1 MWNQVQQFLATQP
14 SHLIFVDIRMPIVI
28 SKLAPNYY
36 LSSEIFQLE
45 RARIFRKLWQFAGLK
60 TSLAEPGAF
69 MTGTM
74 AGLPVLLQNCAGE
87 IKAFENLCPHRQMP
101 IQKEA
106 FGQARMICP
115 YHGWVFDDEGRVKTI
130 PNEKTLYAYTNLQ
143 RDSLCLRR
151 YAVKVIGNFVFI
163 NLANEP
169 IPLEQQFSV
178 NFQDALAEVSEFFA
192 QQSVHLNLPVAYNW
206 KLNSENVLD
215 ANHIPYIHPKTFQPL
230 LNQIEFKN
238 QRTPLEDLST
248 ASHKLNDLQS
258 QSCYNATPMRIDS
271 WPWHSLVS
279 RYGNE
284 NSFHTFSIFPN
295 INFISPGGYSF
306 IVQQFEP
313 IAADQTELR
322 MTLTIARPKAR
333 LVGLPA
339 LLRTYLKG
347 EVAVVSEDI
356 AYLESLQAHLH
367 DGAPHAQHGKYESR
381 LQSAV
386 EVYLQLLE
394 NRCDQ

>member
-1 MWNQVQQFLATQP
+1 MWNQVQQFLVIQP
-14 SHLIFVDIRMPIVI
+14 SRLVFVDIRIRIVK
-28 SKLAPNYY
+28 SKLSPNYY

-45 RARIFRKLWQFAGLK
+45 RTRIFRKLWQFAGLK
-60 TSLAEPGAF
+60 TSLAERGAF
-69 MTGTM
+69 MTRTM

-101 IQKEA
+101 LQKEA
-106 FGQARMICP
+106 FGQARMVCP

-130 PNEKTLYAYTNLQ
+130 PNEKTLYSYTNLE

-151 YAVKVIGNFVFI
+151 YAVKVIGNLVFI

-169 IPLEQQFSV
+169 ISLEQQFSV
-178 NFQDALAEVSEFFA
+178 NFQEALAEVSEYFA
-192 QQSVHLNLPVAYNW
+192 EQSVHVNLPVAYNW
-206 KLNSENVLD
+206 KLNAENVLD

-230 LNQIEFKN
+230 LHQVEVKA
-238 QRTPLEDLST
+238 QRPPLEDSSV
-248 ASHKLNDLQS
+248 ASHLSNDLQS
-258 QSCYNATPMRIDS
+258 QSGYNATPMRIDS

-284 NSFHTFSIFPN
+284 NFFHTFSIFPN

-313 IAADQTELR
+313 IAPEQTELR
-322 MTLTIARPKAR
+322 MTLTIAKPKAR

-347 EVAVVSEDI
+347 EVAVVTEDI
-356 AYLESLQAHLH
+356 AYLEALQAHLY
-367 DGAPHAQHGKYESR
+367 DGAPRAQHGKYESR

-386 EVYLQLLE
+386 EVYLQLLG
-394 NRCDQ
+394 NKT